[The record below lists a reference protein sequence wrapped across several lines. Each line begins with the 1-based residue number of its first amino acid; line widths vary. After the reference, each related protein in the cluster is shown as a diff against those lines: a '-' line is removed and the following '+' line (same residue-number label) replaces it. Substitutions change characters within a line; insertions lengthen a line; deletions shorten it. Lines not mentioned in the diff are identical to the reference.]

1 VEFIGVNV
9 RSSLIN
15 FGLAILGGAALAL
28 VQETNASRVQRGSM
42 DLGGSRARELA
53 ELRELDGVIFSD
65 FMRPLVAIQ
74 ASLAA
79 GFDGGAVRQQ
89 VEALVGALDRGRIAV
104 ERHHLSDAVPTVPTG
119 AELRA
124 PAFKGTLYVV
134 CLIEVVA
141 FLRNLVVGVG
151 LRTIGGVLLVFMLVL
166 AQRVRRRAVTRREIG
181 AFFTLLLTAVLLAFL
196 SWGAG
201 IDNPTVCFLPAAV
214 VVVHMTCGFAW
225 VVPFIVPVLVF
236 LAPWALQQ
244 GPAGAEGLTDLLLAL
259 ALTMATCFLYWRD
272 LRARLVALDL
282 ELVTTVSTLQ
292 QRLRLTASFFHDQ
305 GNLLMALR
313 YLAGQPHLDA
323 PELAEVREMVDRM
336 RAHLDS
342 VVRIYGNEARG
353 TAAEVRPV
361 AVRDVFEGLTLLYD
375 RRLREKGLTLSLSGR
390 SDAVVVADPAVLLD
404 SILSNLTSNALK
416 FTPRGGAVELS
427 VDEEPGGFVL
437 SILDGG
443 PGFPANLT
451 RALARSE
458 RLPSTPGTEGE
469 AGHGYGLLLAADL
482 ARRMGGKL
490 TLGAKPGGGG
500 KASVVLAKHAA

>member
-1 VEFIGVNV
+1 
-9 RSSLIN
+9 
-15 FGLAILGGAALAL
+15 
-28 VQETNASRVQRGSM
+28 
-42 DLGGSRARELA
+42 SRARELA

-65 FMRPLVAIQ
+65 FLRPLVAIQ

-79 GFDGGAVRQQ
+79 AVFDGGALRRQ
-89 VEALVGALDRGRIAV
+89 VEALVGALDRGRAAV
-104 ERHHLSDAVPTVPTG
+104 ERHHLSDAVPTVPTE
-119 AELRA
+119 AALRA
-124 PAFKGTLYVV
+124 PAFTGTLYVT
-134 CLIEVVA
+134 CLIEAVA
-141 FLRNLVVGVG
+141 MARNVILGAG
-151 LRTIGGVLLVFMLVL
+151 LRAMGGVLLVLMVAL
-166 AQRVRRRAVTRREIG
+166 AQRVRRRGVTRLEIG
-181 AFFTLLLTAVLLAFL
+181 AFFTFLVAVVLLAFL
-196 SWGAG
+196 SWGSG
-201 IDNPTVCFLPAAV
+201 VDNPTVCFLPAAV
-214 VVVHMTCGFAW
+214 AVVHVTCGFAW
-225 VVPFIVPVLVF
+225 VAPFIVPVLLL
-236 LAPWALQQ
+236 LAPWALGQ
-244 GPAGAEGLTDLLLAL
+244 GPSGAEGLTDLLLAL
-259 ALTMATCFLYWRD
+259 AFTMATCFLYWRD
-272 LRARLVALDL
+272 LRARLVALEL

-305 GNLLMALR
+305 ANLLMALR
-313 YLAGQPHLDA
+313 YLAVQPQLA
-323 PELAEVREMVDRM
+323 PQDLAEVRAMADRM

-353 TAAEVRPV
+353 TTAEVRPV
-361 AVRDVFEGLTLLYD
+361 AVKDVFEGLTLLYE

-404 SILSNLTSNALK
+404 SILSNLTSNAMK
-416 FTPRGGAVELS
+416 FTPRGGAVELR
-427 VDEEPGGFVL
+427 VDEEPGAFVL

-443 PGFPANLT
+443 PGFPASVT